1 MQLFWGVPAR
11 LVGVPPHASG
21 HSNFDLTLS
30 EAEFTVA
37 FSAILNCVTIYVLAK
52 THGTV
57 NRQAIAADRQAQAA
71 EEQVVAARSYLTER
85 Y

>member
-1 MQLFWGVPAR
+1 MEI
-11 LVGVPPHASG
+11 SG
-21 HSNFDLTLS
+21 LDPKLTKCKFAVLPIN
-30 EAEFTVA
+30 
-37 FSAILNCVTIYVLAK
+37 SAILNCVTIYVLAK